1 MQQTHLSIRNVSK
14 IYKKDKAVDSVSLD
28 VEKGKFLTIL
38 GPSGSGK
45 TTLLK
50 LVAGFEKLTE
60 GNILLNNNDI
70 GGKMPFERDI
80 GMVFQNYALFP
91 HMTVGQN
98 IAYPLRIRKLKKDAI
113 QQKIREIVDLVNLTG
128 FEERNSKELSGGQQQ
143 RVALARAIVFN
154 PPLLLLDEPLG
165 ALDKNLREKM
175 QFEIR
180 RIQKDTGITTINV
193 THDQEEALTM
203 SDLICVMNQGK
214 IEQVASPEE
223 LYQHPANKFVANFI
237 GEVNL
242 LEADVVSKE
251 KKGTVV
257 KLSKDQEK
265 ILYAN
270 EVKKVDS
277 DKVFIV
283 LRPENIHL
291 GDQSDEFDNY
301 LNVTIREK
309 VYAGDSIKV
318 KATTSFD
325 QEMSIKMP
333 VKFNDRLQIES
344 DVRIGW
350 NVEEST
356 MIAYE

>member
-1 MQQTHLSIRNVSK
+1 MQQTHLSIRNVTK

-60 GNILLNNNDI
+60 GNILLNNKDI
-70 GGKMPFERDI
+70 GGMMPFERDI

-98 IAYPLRIRKLKKDAI
+98 IAYPLRIRKMKKDSI

-128 FEERNSKELSGGQQQ
+128 FEDRNSKELSGGQQQ

-193 THDQEEALTM
+193 THDQDEALTM

-214 IEQVASPEE
+214 IEQVATPEE
-223 LYQHPANKFVANFI
+223 LYQEPANKFVANFI

-242 LEADVVSKE
+242 LEADAVSQE
-251 KKGTVV
+251 DKGTVV
-257 KLSKDQEK
+257 KLSQDPEK
-265 ILYAN
+265 VLYAN
-270 EVKKVDS
+270 NSRKVDS

-291 GDQSDEFDNY
+291 AGQNDEFDNY
-301 LNVTIREK
+301 ITVTVQEK

-325 QEMSIKMP
+325 QEISIKMP
-333 VKFNDRLQIES
+333 VRDNDRLQIGS
-344 DVRIGW
+344 DISIGW
-350 NVEEST
+350 NVNEST
-356 MIAYE
+356 LIAYE